1 MYVSLTAIRVPLG
14 QMPTLRHLIETEY
27 LALAR
32 QQPGYVRSYLLE
44 QIDDETHAQLVQ
56 VWQQQAD
63 LEAFRKTGAAEQ
75 ANRRLHQ
82 EIAQLHMQSQG
93 YIVRLQPEDA
103 EASH

>member
-1 MYVSLTAIRVPLG
+1 MYVNLTAIRVPLG
-14 QMPTLRHLIETEY
+14 HMPTLRRVIESEY

-32 QQPGYVRSYLLE
+32 QQSGFVRSYLLE

-56 VWQQQAD
+56 VWQRQSD

-75 ANRRLHQ
+75 VNQVLHQ
-82 EIAQLHMQSQG
+82 QIPQLQMQSQG

-103 EASH
+103 ERHP